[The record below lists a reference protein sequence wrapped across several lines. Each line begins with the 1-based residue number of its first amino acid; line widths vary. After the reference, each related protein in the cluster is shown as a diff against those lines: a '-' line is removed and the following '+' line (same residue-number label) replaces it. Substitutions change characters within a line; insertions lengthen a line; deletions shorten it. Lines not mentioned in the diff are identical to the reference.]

1 MLQVEKFNVRI
12 VNTGDKYGLNDCLVN
27 RKEQMIEFY
36 DCRYNHQCDM
46 GRGQFVGRYYTSTI
60 LGSDYLRGLCLDGG
74 ETVSAEGMQQIMDY
88 LREQQSQQAHA

>member
-1 MLQVEKFNVRI
+1 MLQVENYNIRI
-12 VNTGDKYGLNDCLVN
+12 VNTGDKYGRDDCLVN

-36 DCRYNHQCDM
+36 DCLHSDT

-88 LREQQSQQAHA
+88 LREQQSQ